1 MKISAIFSKGNYL
14 ENIRGQKISKDDIIH
29 QVSSDSYSE
38 YTDYL
43 SIVLE
48 FGNLVLFAEYF
59 PLAPVYLLIFNN
71 IEMRIDIISICNFY
85 RRPMPIRKRNIGS
98 WKIIL
103 NIISCFGIF
112 TNLFFSM
119 FIKEKNNSL
128 HILKAEDEKVQSD
141 ANTLYYFFLLEHLVV
156 ILIGIINYS
165 FQTVSPWVQLYLE
178 RRDYRAKENKW
189 KALIERFK
197 IAKEISKAD
206 SEKKTDNDVETI
218 KNLIHSKLHK

>member
-1 MKISAIFSKGNYL
+1 LSKGNYL
-14 ENIRGQKISKDDIIH
+14 ENIRGQKISKEEIIR
-29 QVSSDSYSE
+29 QVSSDPYNDYS
-38 YTDYL
+38 DYL

-59 PLAPVYLLIFNN
+59 PLAPVYLLFFNN
-71 IEMRIDIISICNFY
+71 IEMRIDIISLCNFY

-119 FIKEKNNSL
+119 FIKEDNISL
-128 HILKAEDEKVQSD
+128 NILKLNVDEEKLNKD

-156 ILIGIINYS
+156 IIIAFINYL
-165 FQTVSPWVQLYLE
+165 FENVSPWVKLYLE
-178 RRDYRAKENKW
+178 RRDYQAKENKW
-189 KALIERFK
+189 KALIKRFK
-197 IAKEISKAD
+197 IAKEINRPD
-206 SEKKTDNDVETI
+206 PDQKTVNDVETI
-218 KNLIHSKLHK
+218 KKLIHSKLEK